1 MISSFLISLREGLEA
16 ALVVGIVLVY
26 LNRTGRPALV
36 RFVWAGVG
44 LATALSVVAAIALE
58 RWQISEDGFEGLML
72 LLAAGFV
79 VTMIVWMNRVAR
91 TLRKEIERRVD
102 SFAKK
107 SDLAAGLG
115 VGTFVFLMVL
125 REGAELV
132 LILRAVELS
141 SEGLAV
147 WIGTGLGLAVAVGVG
162 VFFFQGTLK
171 IPIGRF
177 FTVTS
182 VILIVVAT
190 QLAITGLH
198 ELSEARWIP
207 SSKTEMAVVGPIVQ
221 NDFFFFVVVLGVA
234 ALVILREFMAS
245 SKPQAV
251 AADSNQSSSNQAE
264 RRKLSWERSKQ
275 RRWMFASAIFFVAVI
290 LALTADFVYA
300 RAAAAPPQAE
310 VLMPLGD
317 QVHVPISEVSDGN
330 LHFFR
335 TEVSNTS
342 LRFIVIRKPDGSWG
356 TALDACMICGWS
368 GFHQNGSN
376 VICRNCGSAIYVPTI
391 GQPGGC
397 NPVGVP
403 SQVQGQ
409 DLVIDL
415 SALSDAARNVPK

>member
-1 MISSFLISLREGLEA
+1 MSCNPIATGNPLISSFLIALREGLEA

-26 LNRTGRPALV
+26 LNRTGRSALV

-44 LATALSVVAAIALE
+44 LAAALSAVAAIALDH
-58 RWQISEDGFEGLML
+58 WQISEDGFEGLML
-72 LLAAGFV
+72 LLAAVFV
-79 VTMIVWMNRVAR
+79 VSMIVWMNRVAR

-102 SFAKK
+102 SFAQK

-147 WIGTGLGLAVAVGVG
+147 WIGTGLGLAVAIAVG

-177 FTVTS
+177 FAATS
-182 VILIVVAT
+182 VILVVVAA

-198 ELSEARWIP
+198 ELSEAMWLP
-207 SSKTEMAVVGPIVQ
+207 SSKREMALVGPIVQ

-234 ALVILREFMAS
+234 ALVVLREWMKP
-245 SKPQAV
+245 SKQQV
-251 AADSNQSSSNQAE
+251 EADANQAE
-264 RRKLSWERSKQ
+264 RRKLSWERNKQ

-300 RAAAAPPQAE
+300 RVAAAPRRKRKL
-310 VLMPLGD
+310 LMPQGD
-317 QVHVPISEVSDGN
+317 QVHIP
-330 LHFFR
+330 
-335 TEVSNTS
+335 
-342 LRFIVIRKPDGSWG
+342 
-356 TALDACMICGWS
+356 
-368 GFHQNGSN
+368 
-376 VICRNCGSAIYVPTI
+376 IYVRQRWRASLLPHRGFQFDSAFHSDSQT
-391 GQPGGC
+391 GRQLGHGAGCMHDLRLVWLPPGRLER
-397 NPVGVP
+397 
-403 SQVQGQ
+403 
-409 DLVIDL
+409 DLPQL
-415 SALSDAARNVPK
+415 RLGHL

>member
-44 LATALSVVAAIALE
+44 LATALSIVAAIALE

-234 ALVILREFMAS
+234 ALAILREFMAS
-245 SKPQAV
+245 SKPQAA
-251 AADSNQSSSNQAE
+251 AADSTQSGSNQAE

-310 VLMPLGD
+310 VLMPRGD
-317 QVHVPISEVSDGN
+317 QVHVPISEVSDGT

-335 TEVSNTS
+335 TEVANTS

-415 SALSDAARNVPK
+415 SALSDAAHNVPN